1 MAMSLPGSL
10 SFLKRLPLSASVS
23 SLFSRKS
30 NYLSLDIG
38 SSSVKVLEVGGGES
52 ELHILNAA
60 VAPLPPTAIQSNL
73 IQDPHEVAEVI
84 RLLLESNKVKT
95 KEVITAVPGPAVI
108 IKQATF
114 PAQSP
119 EELQE
124 TVFFEAGN
132 FIPESL
138 ENVNLDYQVIGEN
151 PEEGQV
157 EVLLVAVRTDII
169 NSYTAAITEAGLRPV
184 VVDVDYFALENM
196 FEVNYAPE
204 PEEINA
210 LINLGARYSTI
221 NLLKGRRSV
230 FTGDVPVGG
239 RQLSEVLMQQFG
251 LTYEEAEQAKITG
264 TVAGHQREEIEA
276 SLTSAVGP
284 LIDEIQRAL
293 SFFWT
298 GAVEEPL
305 HAVYLSGGTAQL
317 PGLAATMSERL
328 QVPLELTDP
337 FRQVTI
343 GHQADEG
350 FLRQTASS
358 LAVSVGLAVRR
369 PGDK

>member
-1 MAMSLPGSL
+1 MAMSLPDSL
-10 SFLKRLPLSASVS
+10 SFLKRPSLSASVF
-23 SLFSRKS
+23 SLFSRES

-38 SSSVKVLEVGGGES
+38 SSSVKALEVRGGES
-52 ELHILNAA
+52 GLNILNAA
-60 VAPLPPTAIQSNL
+60 VAPLPPTAIQGNM

-124 TVFFEAGN
+124 TVLFEAGN

-138 ENVNLDYQVIGEN
+138 DNVNLDYQVIGEN
-151 PEEGQV
+151 PEERQV

-196 FEVNYAPE
+196 FEANYTTE

-221 NLLKGRRSV
+221 NLLKGGRSV

-239 RQLSEVLMQQFG
+239 RQLTEMLMQQFG
-251 LTYEEAEQAKITG
+251 LAYEVAEQAKLTG
-264 TVAGHQREEIEA
+264 TVVGHEQEEVEA
-276 SLTSAVGP
+276 SLTSAVEP
-284 LIDEIQRAL
+284 LLDEIQRAL

-298 GAVEEPL
+298 GTAEEPL
-305 HAVYLSGGTAQL
+305 HAIYLSGGTAQL
-317 PGLAATMSERL
+317 PGLAAIMSVYNKL
-328 QVPLELTDP
+328 PLLW
-337 FRQVTI
+337 R
-343 GHQADEG
+343 
-350 FLRQTASS
+350 
-358 LAVSVGLAVRR
+358 SVWG
-369 PGDK
+369 